1 MRHLYYT
8 LQTLLRGHG
17 GTAEKIISLTL
28 GLAMGVLLFAQIA
41 YELSFDRFYPNPDTL
56 VMLRMRNVT
65 KGAPEPE
72 YNYGTYRPAAADLSE
87 AFPELVESA
96 CLTSNFWRPAFYK
109 DDKKLDDIQT
119 LFADTAYFAT
129 TGLTLLKGDPKD
141 LALHS
146 NAFISESMARRLY
159 GDESPIGK
167 ELSVEKLYNVTIRG
181 VYADVPRNSIMPH
194 DLLLPMAAMD
204 WAYGAGTWGTNNLY
218 GVLFR
223 LKQPAD
229 VEAMNSRIQKAV
241 EQYTDPHLGD
251 DVVTEYSVL
260 PLYKVYRSL
269 PDSTRRLVILGV
281 LGFSIFFVSILNYV
295 LRAVAAM
302 NRRAKQVGVHKCSG
316 ADGRHILSMFLWET
330 GLLVAASILCGGALL
345 WLLRGQV
352 EELLGSRL
360 SDLFTWQT
368 LYVPLGTVLLLF
380 LVAGVVPGRIYARIP
395 VTQVFRRYTDG
406 KRSWKR
412 GLLTVQFIGVAFIG
426 GMLLTTV
433 WQYHD
438 LMTRSVGFRAEG
450 LAVGTVTGNIER
462 AQGVADAIRRE
473 PYVEAVAGSGT
484 SLLAHYS
491 TNRLTDN
498 QGNFICPLHFTLMDK
513 EMPQVTG
520 LQLLEGH
527 WPQHRGEAVV
537 GRKTVET
544 LKWGDTAIGRQL
556 PIDPSWAGL
565 EEPAIVTGVVEN
577 VRNMG
582 FFQGQTCT
590 AFILNDRVRTFNVR
604 LKAPLDDN
612 LKRLNAFIKSAYPD
626 LSLEFTTYQD
636 IRREQNASVSTFRNT
651 VWVTTAC
658 IILIVLMGLIGYVSD
673 ETQRRSKEIAVR
685 KVNGAE
691 ASDILRLLSLDIL
704 KIAVLAVAAGM
715 AAAWYVSGQWMQQFA
730 DSRLLS
736 PAWYALLALLLL
748 VLIVAIVVLKAWRI
762 ANENPVLSIKS
773 E

>member
-8 LQTLLRGHG
+8 IQTLLRGHS
-17 GTAEKIISLTL
+17 GTVEKLISLTL
-28 GLAMGVLLFAQIA
+28 GLVMGVLLFAQIA
-41 YELSFDRFYPNPDTL
+41 YELSFDRFYPNSDTL
-56 VMLRMRNVT
+56 VMLRMREVRQ
-65 KGAPEPE
+65 GVPEPE

-87 AFPELVESA
+87 AFPELVKSS
-96 CLTSNFWRPAFYK
+96 CLTSNFWTPTFYK
-109 DDKKLDDIQT
+109 DDKKLEDLQT
-119 LFADTAYFAT
+119 LFADTAYFQT
-129 TGLTLLKGDPKD
+129 TGLQLLRGNPNDLTLQG
-141 LALHS
+141 
-146 NAFISESMARRLY
+146 NAFISQRKARELY
-159 GDESPIGK
+159 GDEDPVGK
-167 ELSVEKLYNVTIRG
+167 ELSVEKLFNVTIRG

-194 DLLLPMAAMD
+194 DLLLSMSAMD
-204 WAYGAGTWGTNNLY
+204 WAYGAGTWGTNNFY
-218 GVLFR
+218 GILFR
-223 LKQPAD
+223 LKKPAD
-229 VEAMNSRIQKAV
+229 VDAMNSRIQKAV
-241 EQYTDPHLGD
+241 EQYTDTHMGD

-260 PLYKVYRSL
+260 PLYKVYCSF
-269 PDSTRRLVILGV
+269 PGSTQKLVILGV

-302 NRRAKQVGVHKCSG
+302 SGRAKQVGVHKCSG
-316 ADGRHILSMFLWET
+316 ADSCHILSMFLWET
-330 GLLVAASILCGGALL
+330 GLLVVASILCGGALL
-345 WLLRGQV
+345 GLLHEPV

-380 LVAGVVPGRIYARIP
+380 LVAGVVPGRIYANIP
-395 VTQVFRRYTDG
+395 VTQLFQRYTDG

-426 GMLLTTV
+426 GLLLTAV

-438 LMTRSVGFRAEG
+438 LVTRGVGFRSEG
-450 LAVGTVTGNIER
+450 LAVGTVTGNIRR

-473 PYVEAVAGSGT
+473 PYVEAVAGSG
-484 SLLAHYS
+484 SNLLAHYT

-498 QGNFICPLHFTLMDK
+498 QGNFICPLHFTQIDK
-513 EMPQVTG
+513 DFPQVTG
-520 LQLLEGH
+520 IRLLEGH

-537 GRKTVET
+537 GRTTVET
-544 LKWGDTAIGRQL
+544 LKWGDTAIGRKL

-565 EEPAIVTGVVEN
+565 EEQPIVTGVVED

-582 FFQGQTCT
+582 FFEGQTCT
-590 AFILNDRVRTFNVR
+590 AFILNDRIRTFNVR
-604 LKAPLDDN
+604 LKAPIDEN
-612 LKRLNAFIKSAYPD
+612 LKRLNAFVKSTYPD
-626 LSLEFTTYQD
+626 LALEFVTYQD
-636 IRREQNASVSTFRNT
+636 IRREQNAGVSVFRNT

-691 ASDILRLLSLDIL
+691 ASDILRLLSVDIL
-704 KIAVLAVAAGM
+704 KIAVVAVAIGM
-715 AAAWYVSGQWMQQFA
+715 AVAWYVSGQWMQQFA
-730 DSRLLS
+730 DSYLLS
-736 PAWYALLALLLL
+736 PMWYFFLALLLL
-748 VLIVAIVVLKAWRI
+748 ALVVAVVVCKAWYI

>member
-65 KGAPEPE
+65 KGVPEYG

-96 CLTSNFWRPAFYK
+96 SLTSNLWTPAFYK

-146 NAFISESMARRLY
+146 NAFISESMARQLY

-167 ELSVEKLYNVTIRG
+167 ELSVEKLFNVTIRG

-223 LKQPAD
+223 LKQPTD
-229 VEAMNSRIQKAV
+229 VDAMNSRIQKAV

-251 DVVTEYSVL
+251 DVVTEYSIL

-302 NRRAKQVGVHKCSG
+302 SRRAKQVGVHKCSG
-316 ADGRHILSMFLWET
+316 ADGWHILSMFLWET
-330 GLLVAASILCGGALL
+330 GLLVAASIVCGGALL

-438 LMTRSVGFRAEG
+438 LMTRSVGFHAEG

-520 LQLLEGH
+520 MTLLEGH

-537 GRKTVET
+537 GRTTVET
-544 LKWGDTAIGRQL
+544 LKWGDTAIGRKL
-556 PIDPSWAGL
+556 PVDPSWARL
-565 EEPAIVTGVVEN
+565 EEQPVVTGVVED

-604 LKAPLDDN
+604 LKAPLDEN
-612 LKRLNAFIKSAYPD
+612 LKRLNAFVKSAYPD

-673 ETQRRSKEIAVR
+673 ETQRRSKEIAIR

-748 VLIVAIVVLKAWRI
+748 VLIVAVVVLKAWRI